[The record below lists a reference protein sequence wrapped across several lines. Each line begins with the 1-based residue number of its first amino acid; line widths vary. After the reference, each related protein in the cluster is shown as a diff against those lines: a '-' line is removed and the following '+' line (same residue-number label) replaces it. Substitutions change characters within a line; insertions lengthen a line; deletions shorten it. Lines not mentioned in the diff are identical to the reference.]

1 MDCLVQGGLGG
12 PGHTE
17 GGAGGSDEGVRG
29 LAEQPDNLEI
39 EPGGLEEEPQSQGQG
54 SNLEPT
60 DLAREPEGPE
70 EASSLGRRARRA
82 GQARAFLNNVCSF
95 MGGLGNV
102 LIRVNLFI
110 DLSFLYLT

>member
-17 GGAGGSDEGVRG
+17 GGLGGPGHTEVGGGGLDEEARG

-39 EPGGLEEEPQSQGQG
+39 EPGGLEDKLQGQG
-54 SNLEPT
+54 SNM
-60 DLAREPEGPE
+60 EPEGS
-70 EASSLGRRARRA
+70 ARRARRA
-82 GQARAFLNNVCSF
+82 GQARAFVKNVCSF